1 MRPALRTRLQR
12 DRGRISARITALHV
26 KYRFMPRRSSPTDS
40 ASRRYLLYLVRSAAI
55 FARRFAKSA
64 LTLAS
69 SRIIGLPK
77 DIEEETAEG
86 A

>member
-1 MRPALRTRLQR
+1 
-12 DRGRISARITALHV
+12 
-26 KYRFMPRRSSPTDS
+26 
-40 ASRRYLLYLVRSAAI
+40 LVRSAI
-55 FARRFAKSA
+55 FARRFAKST

-77 DIEEETAEG
+77 DTEEETAEG